1 MILIREVEAMI
12 EVTTAVLAAHPFL
25 RGMPPGQLEALG
37 TTASEVTF
45 DPGQRIFE
53 AGGYAG
59 QFWLIQSGHIALDV
73 RVPGEGIVIVETVGI
88 GDLLGWSWLFP
99 PFSWT
104 FGAVTISPVRA
115 FEFDA
120 AAVRACCAADPA
132 LGGEV
137 TRRVACVMAR
147 RLTAARTR
155 LLAVSGRALWT

>member
-1 MILIREVEAMI
+1 MI
-12 EVTTAVLAAHPFL
+12 EVTTAVLTAHPFL
-25 RGMPPGQLEALG
+25 RGMPPGQLETLG

-59 QFWLIQSGHIALDV
+59 QFWLIQSGHIALDL
-73 RVPGEGIVIVETVGI
+73 RVPGEGTVIVETLGI

-99 PFSWT
+99 PFSWE
-104 FGAVTISPVRA
+104 FGAVALSPVRA

-120 AAVRACCAADPA
+120 AAVRACCAADLT

-137 TRRVACVMAR
+137 THRVACVMAR

-155 LLAVSGRALWT
+155 LLAVSSRARCT

>member
-1 MILIREVEAMI
+1 MI
-12 EVTTAVLAAHPFL
+12 EVTTAVLTAHPFL
-25 RGMPPGQLEALG
+25 RGMPPGQLETLG

-99 PFSWT
+99 PFSWK
-104 FGAVTISPVRA
+104 FGAVALSPVRA

-120 AAVRACCAADPA
+120 AFVRACCAADPA

-137 TRRVACVMAR
+137 TRRIACVMAR

-155 LLAVSGRALWT
+155 LLAVSGRARWT